1 VLSVSVETESTLA
14 IQTSHAVAEAVMKRI
29 WRCLFLLASLPALLA
44 EQPAGARDLTSA
56 ERLFA
61 DLAKLPPHERNA
73 KIVEGAKKEGKLH
86 FVHSLR
92 GELGREHADLFVRRY
107 PFMTVEVS
115 ELGSQDAAERL
126 VTEEAAGRHI
136 TDAVVSETPDLT
148 ELLRRDIAAHYVSPE
163 IRRVLKQYEYL
174 IDSDHRWVPFAVDE
188 HGITYNSD
196 LVRTPPKTYEE
207 LCDPKFKGTTSFE
220 PFETRFLQGMFA
232 IFGKSFEKLDGWVAC
247 IAGNQPIL
255 QRGHTQR
262 QRLMIAGDHAISP
275 DQYMYDGIAQK
286 RKYPSLPFA
295 ADFDAPVT
303 ITALNLVIN
312 KNTPYPY
319 AAAVFADWLMSEES
333 QAYLSSRLRGPIAL
347 KHPYF
352 ADDAKLVSYG
362 YEPTDVIDRLQ
373 AIWTKHLGRH

>member
-1 VLSVSVETESTLA
+1 MKRAWQYLLLL
-14 IQTSHAVAEAVMKRI
+14 TSLLLLVAEK
-29 WRCLFLLASLPALLA
+29 PTH
-44 EQPAGARDLTSA
+44 ARDLSSA

-61 DLAKLPPHERNA
+61 DLAKLSPSERQA
-73 KIVEGAKKEGKLH
+73 RIVEGAKKEGKFR

-92 GELGREHADLFVRRY
+92 GDLGREHADLFRERY
-107 PFMTVEVS
+107 PFVTVELS

-126 VTEEAAGRHI
+126 VTEETVGRHI

-148 ELLRRDIAAHYVSPE
+148 EVLKRDLAARYVSPE

-174 IDSDHRWVPFAVDE
+174 VDGENRWVPFAVDE
-188 HGITYNSD
+188 HGIAYNSD

-220 PFETRFLQGMFA
+220 PFEIRFLLGMFA
-232 IFGKSFEKLDGWVAC
+232 IFARNFAKVDGWVAC
-247 IAGNQPIL
+247 IARNQPIL

-262 QRLMIAGDHAISP
+262 LRLMIAGDHAISP

-303 ITALNLVIN
+303 VTALNLVIN
-312 KNTPYPY
+312 KSTPYPY
-319 AAAVFADWLMSEES
+319 ATALFADWLMSEES

-352 ADDAKLVSYG
+352 TDDAKLVSYG
-362 YEPTDVIDRLQ
+362 HEPTDVIDRLQ
-373 AIWTKHLGRH
+373 SIWNEHLGRR